1 MSNITITNVDRGSVE
16 LQNGRYHDA
25 LLTFAA
31 AHTFKPGTILGR
43 LATGKLV
50 PFDPGGAGGAEKPI
64 AVLTYEVSRSAAGD
78 QPIRPLIAGDV
89 NEKRLVID
97 ADGDGSN
104 ITPAI
109 LDQLRAVGIVAL
121 PVEQLGALDNQ

>member
-16 LQNGRYHDA
+16 IQGGRYHDEV
-25 LLTFAA
+25 LTFTA
-31 AHTFKPGTILGR
+31 AHTFKAGTILGR

-50 PFDPGGAGGAEKPI
+50 AFNPTGAGGAEVPI
-64 AVLTYEVSRSAAGD
+64 AVLTYEVTRSAAGD

-97 ADGDGSN
+97 ADGDGRN
-104 ITPAI
+104 ITRAI
-109 LDQLRAVGIVAL
+109 LDQLRSVGIVAL
-121 PVEQLGALDNQ
+121 PVEQLAALDNQ